1 MVILSDLAGIKIGDE
16 HPVRIMGVINVSP
29 ESFYKGSVRTT
40 PDGIVSLAK
49 KIEEEGADIIDIG
62 AMSTAP
68 YLKTSIPIEEEIKR
82 LSMAIK
88 LVKETVSLPISADTT
103 RSKSAEAAIKAGA
116 DIINDVY
123 GLKGDENM
131 ARVVSDHD
139 VGLIIAAHGIG
150 QGKGNPIEKVKM
162 ALKESLEIARKVGI
176 NEEKMVIDP
185 AIGFIRNAS
194 LPWYVWDCYVI
205 KNLQQLR
212 ELNRPI
218 CIAVSRKSFIGK
230 ILNLKEPEERL
241 FGSLS
246 ATAIAVY
253 NGTHII
259 RTHDVAATLRVVKLA
274 EFIKK
279 VSLRSSLSQQEHHS
293 VAR

>member
-1 MVILSDLAGIKIGDE
+1 MVILSELDRVKIGDE
-16 HPVRIMGVINVSP
+16 HPVRIIGVINVSP

-40 PDGIVSLAK
+40 PNEIASLAK

-68 YLKTSIPIEEEIKR
+68 YLKTAISVEEEIKR
-82 LSMAIK
+82 LSMAINV
-88 LVKETVSLPISADTT
+88 VKENVSLPISADTT

-131 ARVVSDHD
+131 AKVVSDYD
-139 VGLIIAAHGIG
+139 VGIIIAAHVIE
-150 QGKGNPIEKVKM
+150 QSEGNPIEKVMM
-162 ALKESLEIARKVGI
+162 ALKESLDIARKAGI
-176 NEEKMVIDP
+176 PEKKIVIDP
-185 AIGFIRNAS
+185 AIGFIRNTS

-205 KNLQQLR
+205 KNLKQLH
-212 ELNRPI
+212 EFNKPI

-230 ILNLKEPEERL
+230 ILNIKEPEERL

-253 NGTHII
+253 NGAHIV
-259 RTHDVAATLRVVKLA
+259 RTHDVIATLQVVRLV

-279 VSLRSSLSQQEHHS
+279 LSL
-293 VAR
+293 

>member
-1 MVILSDLAGIKIGDE
+1 MVILSDLAGVKIGDE
-16 HPVRIMGVINVSP
+16 HPVRIIGVINVSP

-40 PDGIVSLAK
+40 PDEIASLAK
-49 KIEEEGADIIDIG
+49 KMKEEGADIIDIG

-68 YLKTSIPIEEEIKR
+68 YLKTEISIEEEIKR

-88 LVKETVSLPISADTT
+88 VVKETVSLPISADTT
-103 RSKSAEAAIKAGA
+103 RSKSAEVAIKAGA

-123 GLKGDENM
+123 GLKSDEDM
-131 ARVVSDHD
+131 ARVVSDYD
-139 VGLIIAAHGIG
+139 VGLIIVAHAIG
-150 QGKGNPIEKVKM
+150 QSEGNPIEKVM
-162 ALKESLEIARKVGI
+162 TALKESLDIARKAGI
-176 NEEKMVIDP
+176 SEKKIAIDP

-194 LPWYVWDCYVI
+194 LPWHVWDCYVI
-205 KNLQQLR
+205 KNLEQLR
-212 ELNRPI
+212 ELNKPI

-253 NGTHII
+253 NGAHII
-259 RTHDVAATLRVVKLA
+259 RTHDVIATLQVIKLV

-279 VSLRSSLSQQEHHS
+279 VSLSIN
-293 VAR
+293 